1 MSKKPIKKKM
11 GRPSKFQ
18 SELNAALSEI
28 ETLRFALENTK
39 DDANHA
45 RENEENAV
53 NLANKIN
60 IERMK
65 AEERVVELEE
75 KMSES
80 LGMLNMKQLAFMR
93 ITSSFFGE
101 QPFPDVED
109 NT

>member
-1 MSKKPIKKKM
+1 MSAKPVKKKM
-11 GRPSKFQ
+11 GRPSKLQ
-18 SELNAALSEI
+18 YELNAALSKI

-39 DDANHA
+39 DDAAHA

-53 NLANKIN
+53 NLAKEIN

-65 AEERVVELEE
+65 AEERVAELEE
-75 KMSES
+75 EMSKS

-109 NT
+109 

>member
-11 GRPSKFQ
+11 GRPSKLQ
-18 SELNAALSEI
+18 SELNAALSKI
-28 ETLRFALENTK
+28 ETLRFHIDNIK
-39 DDANHA
+39 DDAAHA

-53 NLANKIN
+53 NLAKEIN

-65 AEERVVELEE
+65 AEERVSELEE

-109 NT
+109 